1 MVDVYE
7 KTFEEVIN
15 EFDELTRE
23 VTDFDSALIERV
35 KWLVLNKIDLISESD
50 LQALESKLQRK
61 FDGSMHIYCIS
72 AAKKIGTQQLMR
84 DIGEHM
90 ELSHG

>member
-1 MVDVYE
+1 
-7 KTFEEVIN
+7 
-15 EFDELTRE
+15 
-23 VTDFDSALIERV
+23 
-35 KWLVLNKIDLISESD
+35 
-50 LQALESKLQRK
+50 
-61 FDGSMHIYCIS
+61 MHIYCIS